1 MEHLNK
7 ALQRY
12 AEDHTTAES
21 DLLKNINRETHAEI
35 LRPRMLSGHLQ
46 GRVLAMISHLLRP
59 AAILEIGTYTGYS
72 AICLAEGLAFDGK
85 LITIDINEELEQR
98 VREYFRLSGFNDRI
112 DYRIGNALK
121 VIPALNEVF
130 DLVFIDADKENY
142 GRYFDLVIDKVRPGG
157 VILADNVLWSGK
169 VLNEKP
175 DKDTQ
180 AILEFNRKIQED
192 KRVEN
197 VLLPIRDGIFIIRKV
212 SLQNF

>member
-1 MEHLNK
+1 MELLNE

-21 DLLKNINRETHAEI
+21 DLLKNINRETHAKV

-46 GRVLAMISHLLRP
+46 GRVLAMVSHLLRP

-72 AICLAEGLAFDGK
+72 AICLAEGLASDGK

-98 VREYFRLSGFNDRI
+98 VREYIRLSGFNDRI
-112 DYRIGNALK
+112 DYRIGNALQ
-121 VIPALNEVF
+121 VIPTLNEVF